1 MDLVSMSNQQVSHKN
16 GYLVKGLTNGSNGYS
31 NGYKNGSMNGTHI
44 ELGHSEFMKI
54 QRYQDLIGST
64 PLVDITSLANPKVP
78 GVKVLGKCEFLNPG
92 FSMKDRIVKNI
103 FDKAEQNGLL
113 QPGWTVVAASSGN
126 TGAAVAMLA
135 AMRGYK
141 AVITTSPKCSE
152 EKVASI
158 KAYGAELIM
167 SPPGLSEDHPES
179 YMNMAKQLAKENAG
193 WFDVNQYDNL
203 DNPEGHFRT
212 LGPEIWEQTVGRV
225 THFVAGGSTGGTI
238 TGTGKFLKAKN
249 PNIKCV
255 LADPMGSIFHEYFMS
270 QKLTKPK
277 KFLVEGVGKGSI
289 PGCMDFGVV
298 DDVIQVTDEQSFQT
312 CHRLARKEG
321 LMVGGSAGLNT
332 WAAIQIANQLEEP
345 GVIVTVLCDLGVKYL
360 SKVYNDKWLE
370 ENNIIHGIK

>member
-1 MDLVSMSNQQVSHKN
+1 
-16 GYLVKGLTNGSNGYS
+16 
-31 NGYKNGSMNGTHI
+31 
-44 ELGHSEFMKI
+44 MKI

-64 PLVDITSLANPKVP
+64 PMVDITSLANPRVP

-113 QPGWTVVAASSGN
+113 RPGGTVVAASSGN

-158 KAYGAELIM
+158 KAYGAELMM
-167 SPPGLSEDHPES
+167 SPPGVSEDHPES
-179 YMNMAKQLAKENAG
+179 YMNMAKQLARDNDG

-212 LGPEIWEQTVGRV
+212 LGPEIWDQTVGRV

-249 PNIKCV
+249 PNIQCV
-255 LADPMGSIFHEYFMS
+255 LADPVGSIFHEYFMS
-270 QKLTKPK
+270 QKLVKPK

-289 PGCMDFGVV
+289 PGCMDFDII
-298 DDVIQVTDEQSFQT
+298 DDVIQVTDTQSFQT
-312 CHRLARKEG
+312 CHKLARVEG

-332 WAAIQIANQLEEP
+332 WAAIQLANQLEEP
-345 GVIVTVLCDLGVKYL
+345 GVVVTVLCDLGVKYL
-360 SKVYNDKWLE
+360 SKVYNETWLE
-370 ENNIIHGIK
+370 ENLDPEPILPLGALPQGPLNGFRKNVRRPSTIFGDY